1 MRKLPHYIEDVFTL
15 DKKTVDGKC
24 IIHVLDCCKLP
35 WLRVRSVALET
46 SGVNDFSIIDC
57 SPCNIIVSTNTSQNL
72 IQGFNFA
79 NGNLLWN
86 IDGMSYNIVQP
97 CKIASSNQD
106 EIYITD
112 SESLK
117 AKNWTFTR
125 SSNVAKFLQL
135 KCKTVRFWCQFSKVG
150 SLKQGSN
157 VFDHKYSHLVSHLIN
172 FPKHKYKYAKALYK
186 YSER

>member
-97 CKIASSNQD
+97 CKIASSNPD

-117 AKNWTFTR
+117 VHVISASGGYGQVLAGVKNHSREIGNILVHRKEFLVEFKENEGQKLDIYKIVECR
-125 SSNVAKFLQL
+125 KISSIKM
-135 KCKTVRFWCQFSKVG
+135 
-150 SLKQGSN
+150 
-157 VFDHKYSHLVSHLIN
+157 
-172 FPKHKYKYAKALYK
+172 
-186 YSER
+186 